1 VFAHQNLTLS
11 IVKAVRVHRVYQ
23 QKQRE
28 IRMGFMQGKRVLIVG
43 LASNRSIAWGIA
55 KAMHREGAELA
66 FTFQNDKL
74 QSRVEEMAAECGS
87 NITVECDVSNDD
99 HIENVFKVL
108 GQHWD
113 GLDGIVHSVA
123 FAPRDALEGD
133 YVNATTRDNFRI
145 AHDISSYSFTALAK
159 AGRSMMEGRNGSLLT
174 LTYLGAERAI
184 PNYNVMGVA
193 KASLEANV
201 RYMAVA
207 LGAEGTRVNAI
218 SAGPIRT
225 LAASGI
231 NNFKAMLSKAADTAP
246 LKRNVT
252 IEEVGNVAA
261 FLCSDLASGVT
272 GEVTYVDCGYNIA
285 GLAAS

>member
-1 VFAHQNLTLS
+1 
-11 IVKAVRVHRVYQ
+11 
-23 QKQRE
+23 
-28 IRMGFMQGKRVLIVG
+28 MGFMQGKRVLIVG

-55 KAMHREGAELA
+55 QAMHREGAELA
-66 FTFQNDKL
+66 FSYQNEKL

-87 NITVECDVSNDD
+87 NIIMELDVANDA
-99 HIENVFKVL
+99 HIENVFVEL
-108 GQHWD
+108 GKHWD
-113 GLDGIVHSVA
+113 GLDAIVHSVA
-123 FAPRDALEGD
+123 YAPREALDGD
-133 YVNATTRDNFRI
+133 YVEATTRENFSI

-159 AGRSMMEGRNGSLLT
+159 AGRKMMAGRNGSLLT

-246 LKRNVT
+246 LKRNVS

-261 FLCSDLASGVT
+261 FLCSDLASGIT
-272 GEVTYVDCGYNIA
+272 GEITYVDCGYNIA

>member
-1 VFAHQNLTLS
+1 
-11 IVKAVRVHRVYQ
+11 
-23 QKQRE
+23 
-28 IRMGFMQGKRVLIVG
+28 MGFMQGKRVLIVG

-55 KAMHREGAELA
+55 QAMHREGAELA
-66 FTFQNDKL
+66 FTFQNEKL
-74 QSRVEEMAAECGS
+74 QSRVEEMAAQCNS
-87 NITVECDVSNDD
+87 SIILECDVSIDE
-99 HIENVFKVL
+99 HIANVFAKLAV
-108 GQHWD
+108 HWD
-113 GLDGIVHSVA
+113 GLDCIVHSVA
-123 FAPRDALEGD
+123 FAPRDALNGD
-133 YVNATTRDNFRI
+133 YVDVTTRENFQV
-145 AHDISSYSFTALAK
+145 AHDVSSYSFTALAK
-159 AGRSMMEGRNGSLLT
+159 AGRPLMQGRNGSLLT

-231 NNFKAMLSKAADTAP
+231 NDFKAMLNKASDTAP

-252 IEEVGNVAA
+252 IEEVGNAAA
-261 FLCSDLASGVT
+261 FMCSDLASGIT
-272 GEVTYVDCGYNIA
+272 GEITYVDCGYNIA
-285 GLAAS
+285 GLASSS